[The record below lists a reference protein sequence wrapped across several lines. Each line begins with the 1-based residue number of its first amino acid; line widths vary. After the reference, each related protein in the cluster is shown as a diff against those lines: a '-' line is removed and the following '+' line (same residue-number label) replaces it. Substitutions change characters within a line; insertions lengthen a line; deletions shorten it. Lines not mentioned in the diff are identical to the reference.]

1 MLLLLEVRM
10 VLGQVVHGVL
20 LCVELLLLELQ
31 LVQVLLVLLRVR
43 VRV

>member
-20 LCVELLLLELQ
+20 LCVELQ